1 MDLSNRMLERQWRQQ
16 KDKARQG
23 ERPAMGG

>member
-1 MDLSNRMLERQWRQQ
+1 MDLSNRMFERQWRQQ

-23 ERPAMGG
+23 ERPAMSG

>member
-1 MDLSNRMLERQWRQQ
+1 MGLSNRMLERQWRQQ

-23 ERPAMGG
+23 KRPAMSG

>member
-1 MDLSNRMLERQWRQQ
+1 MGLSSRMLERQWRQQ

-23 ERPAMGG
+23 ERPTMGG